1 MDDKSN
7 ELLLAEI
14 RNLSQVIEKLIR
26 RQSPWYS
33 FGHGMMSSLG
43 YFVGAAVV
51 VSLIVYLLQKIG
63 VMPMISNSLNSLS
76 SLYQI
81 GGIGK

>member
-1 MDDKSN
+1 MDDKAN

-14 RNLSQVIEKLIR
+14 RNLTQVIEKLVK

-63 VMPMISNSLNSLS
+63 VMPMISNSLNSLNQ
-76 SLYQI
+76 L
-81 GGIGK
+81 GLMGK